1 MVELVSRLLRA
12 DRSIHRV
19 RVSNPS
25 TGDAGWDLLA
35 AAGPGAAWV
44 PEGDSVWETSTGTYT
59 EHMADAHYARAVG
72 KAATHGLESAS
83 IVFVTA
89 RRWAGK
95 RNWLEKR
102 RKTGPWKD
110 VRVYDAED
118 LAAWLAGAPRAAHWF
133 AATQLHDPA
142 AMADWVEPRIA
153 WEPRALRLD
162 AGPLSWLRWNARL
175 TELIGRNREREELL
189 HWARGTDGGVRFRFL
204 VGEGGAGKTRLAH
217 EVADA
222 LVSDPGW
229 AAGLVDA
236 DKPLPLDV
244 GPKGCLLLVDYPEEK
259 RDLVRTRLTE
269 LASSAQDG
277 SRPVRVLFLTRHGP
291 DYWEPLVN
299 QAGAETRMDSP
310 YILSEGIGPDDAYAL
325 FQSAVAKAPR
335 EPGAGE
341 PQPVGRDAF
350 QTWLASGPANHR
362 PLLIAAAALQA
373 VSETDRSVLGFTGP
387 QVIDA
392 LAKREKKRLDRLSI
406 EHRFAEEALA
416 RLVALAAVRNGL
428 DADAIDRLVGSG
440 LSLGLDPTADRIDAL
455 SRTGLFTAGRIA
467 PPAPDIVGAAL
478 LVNVLGQ
485 RAQDAPDWLW
495 AVIQGQEDTIFGR
508 LARLSYDAEVVLGRH
523 DHRLSHWLVRMVEGQ
538 PERCARV
545 KAWSWDETWAQVL
558 PQVAGAVAM
567 TLAGCVEDEAEK
579 AAHLNN
585 ASNCLSSAGD
595 EAGALAAIREAVEIR
610 RRLAVASPGHF
621 EPDLA
626 GSLNNLSIQLG
637 DAGNQAEALE
647 AIREAVELYQRLAAR
662 NPARFEADLAGSLNN
677 LSIGLADAGEGGD
690 ALAAIREAVEIR
702 RRLAVASP
710 TRFEPD
716 LASSLNNLSL
726 QLGDAGDGVEA
737 LAAIREAVELYRR
750 LAARNPARFEPDLA
764 RGLNT
769 LSIQLGDAG
778 EGGEAL
784 AAIREAVELY
794 QRLAASSPARFEP
807 DLAGSLNNLSNRLS
821 DTGDGAGALTAIREA
836 VEVRRRLAASTPARF
851 EPDLARSLNNLSI
864 GLADAGDG
872 SGALAAIR
880 EAVEIR
886 RRLAAGNPARFEPDL
901 AMSLDVLAD
910 RLLESGDRSA
920 ALQALEEAIRL
931 IEPKASTYP
940 GSKVDRRYLRMNK
953 QRNELRG
960 SDPSR
965 LGRVLGVEE
974 VLDLGFLLAL
984 AGWMPPDFLMKPTA
998 KPLKRGLEQFQE
1010 ENGPLP
1016 PSDVLERLRAM
1027 HGPVEPDP
1035 LWQAWTL
1042 ETQIAPLRA
1051 VRAALFG
1058 DRAREADRA
1067 LRSAEPGPAL
1077 EQPRSWMPRP

>member
-1 MVELVSRLLRA
+1 MIELISRLLRA
-12 DRSIHRV
+12 ERSIQRV

-59 EHMADAHYARAVG
+59 EHMADAHYARALG

-102 RKTGPWKD
+102 RKSGSWKD

-118 LAAWLAGAPRAAHWF
+118 LAAWLAGTPRAAHWF

-162 AGPLSWLRWNARL
+162 AGPLSWLRWSARL
-175 TELIGRNREREELL
+175 TELIGRNKEREELL
-189 HWARGTDGGVRFRFL
+189 RWARDTDGGVRFRFL

-229 AAGLVDA
+229 AAGLVAA

-269 LASSAQDG
+269 LASSVQDG

-341 PQPVGRDAF
+341 PQQVGRAAF
-350 QTWLASGPANHR
+350 QSWLASGPANHR

-373 VSETDRSVLGFTGP
+373 VSETERSVLGFTGP

-416 RLVALAAVRNGL
+416 RLVAFAAVRNGL
-428 DADAIDRLVGSG
+428 DADAIDRLVGAG

-455 SRTGLFTAGRIA
+455 SRTGLFTAGGIA

-558 PQVAGAVAM
+558 PQVAGAIAM

-579 AAHLNN
+579 AIHLNN
-585 ASNCLSSAGD
+585 GSNCLSAAGNGERALEAIHEAVKIRRRLAASSPERFEAALATGLNNLSIRLSEASD
-595 EAGALAAIREAVEIR
+595 EAGALAACSEAVEIRRRLAADNPAEFEPDLAISLNNLSNSLAANGDRAGALAAIREAVELL
-610 RRLAVASPGHF
+610 RRLAAGNPAEF

-626 GSLNNLSIQLG
+626 GSLNNLS
-637 DAGNQAEALE
+637 NQ
-647 AIREAVELYQRLAAR
+647 
-662 NPARFEADLAGSLNN
+662 
-677 LSIGLADAGEGGD
+677 LADIGD
-690 ALAAIREAVEIR
+690 GSEALAAIREAVELH
-702 RRLAVASP
+702 RRLAAGSP
-710 TRFEPD
+710 ARFEPD
-716 LASSLNNLSL
+716 LAMSLNNLSSGL
-726 QLGDAGDGVEA
+726 ADVGDRAGA

-750 LAARNPARFEPDLA
+750 LAS
-764 RGLNT
+764 G
-769 LSIQLGDAG
+769 
-778 EGGEAL
+778 
-784 AAIREAVELY
+784 
-794 QRLAASSPARFEP
+794 SP
-807 DLAGSLNNLSNRLS
+807 
-821 DTGDGAGALTAIREA
+821 
-836 VEVRRRLAASTPARF
+836 V
-851 EPDLARSLNNLSI
+851 
-864 GLADAGDG
+864 
-872 SGALAAIR
+872 
-880 EAVEIR
+880 
-886 RRLAAGNPARFEPDL
+886 RFEPDL
-901 AMSLDVLAD
+901 AMSLNNLSHRLADAGEGAGALSAIREAVKLYRGPAAYNPARFEPHLVRCLDVLAD
-910 RLLESGDRSA
+910 RLLDNGDQPA
-920 ALQALEEAIRL
+920 ALRALEEAIRL
-931 IEPKASTYP
+931 IGPKAKAYP
-940 GSKVDRRYLRMNK
+940 ESEAGRRYRQMVK

-984 AGWMPPDFLMKPTA
+984 GGWMPPDFLMKPTA

-1016 PSDVLERLRAM
+1016 PSDVLERLRTL